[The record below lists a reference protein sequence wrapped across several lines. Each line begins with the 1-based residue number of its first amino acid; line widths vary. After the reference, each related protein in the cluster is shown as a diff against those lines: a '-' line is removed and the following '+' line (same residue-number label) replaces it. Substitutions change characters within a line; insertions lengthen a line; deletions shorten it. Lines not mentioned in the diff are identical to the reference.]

1 LDGGPD
7 GWTAP
12 DASLVCSV
20 ISGGSAMPETIV
32 LETTM
37 PSVSAADHRSRLSE
51 RRFYVVAAL
60 AVLVVSAIGF
70 RSFYLQGKGFGGNPL
85 TPQIVPLILVHALA
99 MSSWVLLFLLQSALI
114 LAGNRRLH
122 MILGSLG
129 GFLAVAVVVLGSA
142 MGILSAHFNPRA
154 YEMFGGPRFFLIEML
169 TEILLFGILVGIA
182 IAHRRRAEIH
192 RPLMLLAT
200 VVILSGALARCPIV
214 SDLAAMPPL
223 YAYAPVLIFGA
234 SLFLLQW
241 GMTGRI
247 DRSYLLGYAGIT
259 ATFLLSVPLGK
270 SLLWKEVVGGFI
282 S

>member
-1 LDGGPD
+1 MSETLALATSMSPVNA
-7 GWTAP
+7 TNNR
-12 DASLVCSV
+12 SL
-20 ISGGSAMPETIV
+20 
-32 LETTM
+32 L
-37 PSVSAADHRSRLSE
+37 LE
-51 RRFYVVAAL
+51 RRFYVLAAI
-60 AVLVVSAIGF
+60 AVLVISAIGF

-85 TPQIVPLILVHALA
+85 THQIVPLILVHALA
-99 MSSWVLLFLLQSALI
+99 MSGWVLLFLLQSALI

-122 MILGSLG
+122 MVLGPIG
-129 GFLAVAVVVLGSA
+129 GFLAAAVVVLGAA
-142 MGILSAHFNPRA
+142 MGTLSAHFNPRA
-154 YEMFGGPRFFLIEML
+154 YEMFGGPRFFLVEML

-234 SLFLLQW
+234 SLFFLQW

-247 DRSYLLGYAGIT
+247 SRWYLLGYAGIT
-259 ATFLLSVPLGK
+259 VTFLLSIPLGK
-270 SLLWKEVVGGFI
+270 SSLWKQAVGGFI
-282 S
+282 L